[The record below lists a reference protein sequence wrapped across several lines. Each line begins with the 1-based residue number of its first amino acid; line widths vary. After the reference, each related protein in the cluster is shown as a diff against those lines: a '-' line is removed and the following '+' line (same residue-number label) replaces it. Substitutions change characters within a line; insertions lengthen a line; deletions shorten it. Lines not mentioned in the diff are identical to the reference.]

1 MHIFIESSSSDFFY
15 TEPKKKMNTKQSTL
29 VIGQSGYLQMPTLDW
44 KVSGAMLG
52 EEEISSQGDAD
63 MGCDNV
69 QGEYTASH

>member
-52 EEEISSQGDAD
+52 EEEINSQGDA
-63 MGCDNV
+63 DNV